1 MKSSLFTRVYTQG
14 LFGSFFLLMQLAKRS
29 SSARSVATYG
39 LGVVLAGFS
48 AAPAQALT
56 ANSGTDY
63 LVTPTGGA
71 KFVFDPPP
79 VGGDTFVIPYSG
91 LPILTPKPN
100 GSPNGGYSGLAD
112 TVVNRLQTVTATPTG
127 GETPIEVVGLSLF
140 AKNVSLPSPF
150 GGPYD
155 TVAGLQKY
163 YSKSGLKSEGTMTIK
178 DLDPNNLHPP
188 LPSFPTP
195 PGELVWGSDF
205 TVNAIAFF
213 AAPGTLGL
221 PDDPYAHPATH
232 SADLVRNIIGDIMT
246 DIPGDTSMPYACQ
259 TGPITGSISGYCLLF
274 KKRFLADN
282 EPWRTTPFVGQH
294 LGDNLVIEN
303 PNTLPLNQNFFMS
316 DQVKHDAG
324 DGTIHTVDPFLV
336 PGPLPILGLG
346 AAFSFSRRLRR
357 KCRMAAKSA

>member
-29 SSARSVATYG
+29 SSARSLATYG

-63 LVTPTGGA
+63 LATPAGGA

-91 LPILTPKPN
+91 LPILTPTPN

-112 TVVNRLQTVTATPTG
+112 TVVNRLDTVTATIDG
-127 GETPIEVVGLSLF
+127 GVTDIEVVGLSLF

-195 PGELVWGSDF
+195 PGELVWDSAF

-221 PDDPYAHPATH
+221 PGDPNAGTH
-232 SADLVRNIIGDIMT
+232 SPDLVRNIIGDIMT
-246 DIPGDTSMPYACQ
+246 DIPVDTSMPYACQ
-259 TGPITGSISGYCLLF
+259 SGPISGYCLLF
-274 KKRFLADN
+274 KKKFFADN
-282 EPWRTTPFVGQH
+282 EPWQTTPKPDQF
-294 LGDNLVIEN
+294 LGDNLVS
-303 PNTLPLNQNFFMS
+303 PPLNQNFFLS
-316 DQVKHDAG
+316 SQVKHDAG
-324 DGTIHTVDPFLV
+324 DGTIHTVDPFPV

-357 KCRMAAKSA
+357 KCRTAAKSA

>member
-29 SSARSVATYG
+29 SSARSLTTFG
-39 LGVVLAGFS
+39 FGVILAGFS
-48 AAPAQALT
+48 AAPVQALT

-63 LVTPTGGA
+63 LVTPAGGA

-91 LPILTPKPN
+91 LPILTPTLN

-112 TVVNRLQTVTATPTG
+112 TVVNRLDTVTATTDG
-127 GETPIEVVGLSLF
+127 GETKIEVVGLSLF

-221 PDDPYAHPATH
+221 PSNPYADPATH

-259 TGPITGSISGYCLLF
+259 SGPISGYCLLF
-274 KKRFLADN
+274 KKRFLASN
-282 EPWRTTPFVGQH
+282 QPWQTTPILGQL
-294 LGDNLVIEN
+294 LGDNLVIEP
-303 PNTLPLNQNFFMS
+303 PNILPLNQNFFIS
-316 DQVKHDAG
+316 DKVPHDAG
-324 DGTIHTVDPFLV
+324 DGTIHTVDPALV

-357 KCRMAAKSA
+357 KCRTAAKSA